1 MAANPNET
9 PRHFYNLDEYFALEH
24 AGDARYEYWDGDIA
38 CMSGGTVSHSRI
50 ARNVLLSLSQK
61 LVAGGRCEAFT
72 TDLAVKTPLLPPYR
86 YPDVTVA
93 CGDLKFENI
102 RGVDALINPILI
114 VEVLSATTEERDR
127 NEKFTAYKAIESFKE
142 YLLIA
147 QNTVRITH
155 WVLRSDSRWE
165 QNDITESN
173 SSLTLECIDCMLPV
187 REIYEGVRFRRT

>member
-24 AGDARYEYWDGDIA
+24 AGDARYEYWDGDIV

-72 TDLAVKTPLLPPYR
+72 TDLAVKMPSLPPYR

-127 NEKFTAYKAIESFKE
+127 NEKFSAYKAIESFEE

-147 QNTVRITH
+147 QNTVQITH
-155 WVLRSDSRWE
+155 WVLRDSQWIH
-165 QNDITESN
+165 NDVTDPSA
-173 SSLTLECIDCMLPV
+173 SLTLACFDCVLPV
-187 REIYEGVRFRRT
+187 REIYEGVRFKKA